1 MSQTNN
7 RKNKDQD
14 QDNQEIIDD
23 IDNLDNLDNLEDDM
37 YSMIN
42 NIRWSDE
49 HENILVD
56 WADQAMCYKWMH
68 GRARIKYN
76 RVNTWFTIP
85 VIIMSTLTGTANF
98 AIDKIPQLYRQWF
111 QIGVGSVNIL
121 AGIITT
127 IQQFLKITE
136 LNEAHRACTIS
147 WDKFYRN
154 IKVELTKNRNERI
167 NPYQMIK
174 SSKEEFDR
182 LIETSPTIPLRIVED
197 FKQTFSG
204 GRIKN
209 PENMTAQQRT
219 YQMIKKPAICDSLQS
234 TSLSVFKEDINKKI
248 LTKNTK
254 QLLNRA
260 NRERQDQ
267 KTIEQ
272 INTIIDDFK
281 REYKRRP
288 SIEEINDNLD
298 SQVNYHV
305 INNVLIN
312 NRDQDIEE
320 G

>member
-1 MSQTNN
+1 MTEDNNNNNNNTNN
-7 RKNKDQD
+7 N
-14 QDNQEIIDD
+14 IDPD
-23 IDNLDNLDNLEDDM
+23 IDEAIDIEDDM

-68 GRARIKYN
+68 GRARVKYN

-98 AIDKIPQLYRQWF
+98 AIDKIPEQYRQLF
-111 QIGVGSVNIL
+111 QISVGSVNIL

-127 IQQFLKITE
+127 VQQFLKITE

-154 IKVELTKNRNERI
+154 VKVELTKNRNERM

-174 SSKEEFDR
+174 SCKEEFDR
-182 LIETSPTIPLRIVED
+182 LIETSPTIPLKIVQD
-197 FKQTFSG
+197 FKRTFSG
-204 GRIKN
+204 GRVKN
-209 PENMTAQQRT
+209 LENMTPQQRA
-219 YQMIKKPAICDSLQS
+219 YQLIKKPAICDNLQS
-234 TSLSVFKEDINKKI
+234 TSLSVFKEDVNKKI

-254 QLLNRA
+254 HLVIKA
-260 NRERQDQ
+260 NQERQDQ
-267 KTIEQ
+267 KTIDQ
-272 INTIIDDFK
+272 INSIIDDFK
-281 REYKRRP
+281 KEYKRRP

-298 SQVNYHV
+298 GQVNYHF
-305 INNVLIN
+305 INNALMN
-312 NRDQDIEE
+312 DTSRDLEE

>member
-1 MSQTNN
+1 MTEDNN
-7 RKNKDQD
+7 N
-14 QDNQEIIDD
+14 NNNNNIDPD
-23 IDNLDNLDNLEDDM
+23 IDESMDIEDDM

-68 GRARIKYN
+68 GRARVKYN

-98 AIDKIPQLYRQWF
+98 AIDKIPEQYRQLF
-111 QIGVGSVNIL
+111 QISVGSVNIL

-127 IQQFLKITE
+127 VQQFLKITE

-154 IKVELTKNRNERI
+154 VKVELTKNRNERM

-174 SSKEEFDR
+174 SCKEEFDR
-182 LIETSPTIPLRIVED
+182 LIETSPTIPLKIVQD
-197 FKQTFSG
+197 FKRTFSG
-204 GRIKN
+204 GRVKN
-209 PENMTAQQRT
+209 LENMTPQQRA
-219 YQMIKKPAICDSLQS
+219 YQLIKKPAICDILQS
-234 TSLSVFKEDINKKI
+234 TSLSVFKEDVNKKI

-254 QLLNRA
+254 HLVIKA
-260 NRERQDQ
+260 NQERQDQ
-267 KTIEQ
+267 KTIDQ
-272 INTIIDDFK
+272 INNIIDDFK
-281 REYKRRP
+281 KEYKRRP

-298 SQVNYHV
+298 GQVNYHF
-305 INNVLIN
+305 INNALMN
-312 NRDQDIEE
+312 DTSRDLEE